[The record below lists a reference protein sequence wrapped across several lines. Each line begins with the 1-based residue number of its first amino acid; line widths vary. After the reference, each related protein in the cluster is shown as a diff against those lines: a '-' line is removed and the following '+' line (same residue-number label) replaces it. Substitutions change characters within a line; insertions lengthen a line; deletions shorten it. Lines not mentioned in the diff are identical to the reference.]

1 MSEPR
6 TLFAALLALGL
17 VVTALAGVVPAT
29 LEVPWGWAVLLF
41 VPLTAGALG
50 SLLVHPRRR
59 RLRFPAEV
67 RVPSLHH
74 LPLVAVLVLLDLG
87 AIALGERLGWCELVV
102 PASSRDALRAAAIF
116 LGLPIAFFVAV
127 HGWEWGLRARLYGPW
142 SRRGSRGGA
151 ALATV
156 LAGVV
161 LALPTLLPGFR
172 SVPRVYLVAALVTA
186 LAREATALRL
196 FRRSGVLLSGAY
208 RGFLLGFEA
217 LVLADLVAAG
227 SAAAFYRADDPRF
240 YPLRAALPLVA
251 WLVATLWCGRLDR
264 LDAERRRRP

>member
-6 TLFAALLALGL
+6 SLFAALVALGL
-17 VVTALAGVVPAT
+17 AVTALAGLVPAR
-29 LEVPWGWAVLLF
+29 LEVPWGWALLLF

-74 LPLVAVLVLLDLG
+74 LPLVAALVALDVG
-87 AIALGERLGWCELVV
+87 AIALGERLGWCEVIV
-102 PASSRDALRAAAIF
+102 PESARDALRAAAIF

-142 SRRGSRGGA
+142 SRRGTPRMA
-151 ALATV
+151 AVATV
-156 LAGVV
+156 LAGIA
-161 LALPTLLPGFR
+161 LALPTLVPGFR
-172 SVPRVYLVAALVTA
+172 PQPRAYLAAALVTA

-217 LVLADLVAAG
+217 LVLADLAAAG

-240 YPLRAALPLVA
+240 YPLRAALPLGA
-251 WLVATLWCGRLDR
+251 WLVATLWCRRLDR
-264 LDAERRRRP
+264 LEAERRRRP